1 MVSLSHYDNGIRG
14 DRQKKSSNTKKI
26 SKSLD
31 KAENEGSFLDY
42 WQLELSWT
50 AHS

>member
-14 DRQKKSSNTKKI
+14 DRQRKI

-31 KAENEGSFLDY
+31 KAENEGSFLDS
-42 WQLELSWT
+42 WQLELS
-50 AHS
+50 

>member
-14 DRQKKSSNTKKI
+14 DRQKKSSHTKKI

-42 WQLELSWT
+42 WQLELS
-50 AHS
+50 